1 MSDIEA
7 LLKQVIS
14 SNTSTA
20 MSATHGNSQWFFDSA
35 CCNHMTT
42 GIKSLPSVTIVSSL
56 PPIHTANDNTMN
68 ITHTGHVSTSN
79 LTLPNTYYIPNLTLN
94 LISVGQLCEQGLN
107 VYFSPFGVQVQ
118 DPQTKQIIGTGRRV
132 GRLFELQSL
141 HLPTT
146 HVSAATVI
154 SPIHQWHLRLGH
166 ASANKIQP
174 LISRGLLGST
184 KFESFDC
191 LHCKL
196 AKQPALSF
204 NRSDSV

>member
-1 MSDIEA
+1 
-7 LLKQVIS
+7 
-14 SNTSTA
+14 
-20 MSATHGNSQWFFDSA
+20 
-35 CCNHMTT
+35 
-42 GIKSLPSVTIVSSL
+42 
-56 PPIHTANDNTMN
+56 MN

-79 LTLPNTYYIPNLTLN
+79 LTLPDTYYIPNLTLN
-94 LISVGQLCEQGLN
+94 LIYVGQLCEQGLN
-107 VYFSPFGVQVQ
+107 VYFSPSGVQVQ

-141 HLPTT
+141 YLPKT

-154 SPIHQWHLRLGH
+154 SPIHKWHLRLGH

-174 LISRGLLGST
+174 LISRGFLGST

-196 AKQPALSF
+196 AKQLALSF
-204 NRSDSV
+204 NHSDSVSDSPFDLIH